1 MRYLTLMGL
10 IFLTGCIADQN
21 NRQSN
26 ASEQTGPTLNVPAP
40 RLVPEEELKKA
51 RDDSRETIRAETAKV
66 KDELKTEIQ
75 ASSNNTQ
82 NQLSGLVNAS
92 VSKVA
97 EKLTGVEAKAEAN
110 IQATAKVADALNTVV
125 TNTAVLEVKLQNQIE
140 LTNKLEVALTAQLT
154 MNNDL
159 RLQLEKVNLQ
169 MQGVVAGI
177 AGVNNKVETISTNA
191 TNTAGRDVNYLPKEA
206 VEVFTAFMSGVFGL
220 ATLALM
226 WVGRNSRLRERQR
239 TQEEKDERQK
249 AQDMLYYVL
258 SLLPEAK
265 SADIN
270 MAMARVEQKI
280 KPDRHGF
287 GWWGSAMK
295 WWHSG

>member
-1 MRYLTLMGL
+1 MRWSIVLLL
-10 IFLTGCIADQN
+10 FLTGCIADQN
-21 NRQSN
+21 NRQANSSN
-26 ASEQTGPTLNVPAP
+26 QTGPTLNVPAP
-40 RLVPEEELKKA
+40 RLVTEEELKKEREA
-51 RDDSRETIRAETAKV
+51 SREAVRAETSRV

-92 VSKVA
+92 VSKIA
-97 EKLTGVEAKAEAN
+97 EKVTGVEAKAEAN
-110 IQATAKVADALNTVV
+110 IQATAKVADTLHTVV
-125 TNTAVLEVKLQNQIE
+125 TNTAVLEVQLKNQVE
-140 LTNKLEVALTAQLT
+140 LNTRLEAKLEAQLNIT
-154 MNNDL
+154 NDL

-206 VEVFTAFMSGVFGL
+206 VDLFTYWLGGLFSL
-220 ATLALM
+220 ATLAIM
-226 WVGRNSRLRERQR
+226 WIGRNARLRERAR
-239 TQEEKDERQK
+239 TAEEKDERQK
-249 AQDMLYYVL
+249 TQEMLLYVL

-265 SADIN
+265 SADVN
-270 MAMARVEQKI
+270 MAQARIEQKV
-280 KPDRHGF
+280 KPDRHGY
-287 GWWGSAMK
+287 GWLGDLNR